1 MLTPCVQASAR
12 LRKKNQLTL
21 PAPVAN
27 AIGARPNDLLV
38 FEANPAEPNTVI
50 VRRMP
55 RSFAG
60 AMPGVDGTTRDVIEF
75 IRAEHAT
82 WND

>member
-1 MLTPCVQASAR
+1 MLTPRIQASAR

-38 FEANPAEPNTVI
+38 FDENPAEPDTVI

-55 RSFAG
+55 GSFAG
-60 AMPGVDGTTRDVIEF
+60 TMPGVYGTTRDVFGF

-82 WND
+82 WNG